1 MNNKKASE
9 LKKRLTDQQAK
20 AAYLLIINDFED
32 QGRRTQEEIA
42 QEVGVSRQQLYL
54 WRTQNSDFIA
64 YQNALS
70 DMHLEAYRSK
80 ADRKL
85 MELVDKGYTKA
96 LDLYYTLLGRKIT
109 KTETT
114 EVRKEIGPRLSESE
128 IQRELEKLQQS
139 IKDND

>member
-1 MNNKKASE
+1 MKANE

-20 AAYLLIINDFED
+20 AAYLLLINEFEEG
-32 QGRRTQEEIA
+32 GRRTQEDIA
-42 QEVGVSRQQLYL
+42 KEVGVSRMQLYN
-54 WRTQNSDFIA
+54 WRTQNADFIA

-80 ADRKL
+80 ADKKL

-109 KTETT
+109 KSETT
-114 EVRKEIGPRLSESE
+114 EVRKEIGPRLSDSE
-128 IQRELEKLQQS
+128 IARELEKLQQS
-139 IKDND
+139 IKDSE